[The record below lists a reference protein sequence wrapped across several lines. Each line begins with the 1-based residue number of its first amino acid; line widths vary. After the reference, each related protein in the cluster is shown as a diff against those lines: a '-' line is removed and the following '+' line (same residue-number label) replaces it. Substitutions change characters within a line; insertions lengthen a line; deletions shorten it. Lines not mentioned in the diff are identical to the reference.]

1 MLKND
6 EFILE
11 ITDVTTDGSG
21 IGKLDGMAVFV
32 PLTAVGD
39 VVRVKAL
46 KVKKTYAFGKAVEII
61 TPSKDRIENDCPYFN
76 RCGGCVF
83 RHISY
88 DAELRL
94 KTDKV
99 REALK
104 RIGGVDLPPQPI
116 MFSGDLRYRN
126 KAQYPLSEDGKVGFY
141 AFHSHRI
148 IPCDDCLLQP
158 EIFAKISEA
167 VTEFVKEFNISIYN
181 EEKHTGLLR
190 HLYIRKGQITEEIM
204 VTFVINGD
212 SLPKYDIIIHRLK
225 EICGE
230 KLKSVVLNINKENTN
245 VILGDKCKTLYGRDY
260 ITDILAGVKVRLS
273 ALSFYQV
280 NNVMASRLYEKAA
293 EYAKPEGKNIVD
305 LYCGTGAIGLS
316 MAKRAKSVIGV
327 EIIPEAVKD
336 AEFNAKENGIE
347 NARFICGDAKYAAEQ
362 LKKESI
368 KPDTVIVD
376 PPRKGCDS
384 EVIKIIAN
392 DFCPQSVVYISCDP
406 ATLARDV
413 KIFKD
418 LGYGLLEYT
427 PADLFPRTA
436 HVETVALLGRESVEH
451 YMKLH
456 AEPFEMI
463 KSGRKTIELRLWDEK
478 RQKIKIGDTVVFTNT
493 ISGEKLKAT
502 VLNLYRFDSY
512 EELYK
517 ELPLLKC
524 GYTEDDIDTA
534 QASDMEAYYSADE
547 QAKYGVVGIEISCMN
562 EQ

>member
-46 KVKKTYAFGKAVEII
+46 KVKKTHAFGKAVEII

>member
-1 MLKND
+1 MKVLKND

-39 VVRVKAL
+39 VVKVKAL

-61 TPSKDRIENDCPYFN
+61 TPSKDRTENDCPYFN
-76 RCGGCVF
+76 RCGGCVY
-83 RHISY
+83 RHINY

-99 REALK
+99 REAVK

-116 MFSGDLRYRN
+116 MFSDDLRYRN
-126 KAQYPLSEDGKVGFY
+126 KAQYPLSDNGEVGFY

-158 EIFAKISEA
+158 EIFAKISAA

-181 EEKHTGLLR
+181 EEHHKGLLR
-190 HLYIRKGQITEEIM
+190 HLYIRKGQITDEIM

-212 SLPKYDIIIHRLK
+212 SLPKSDIIIDRLK
-225 EICGE
+225 GICGE
-230 KLKSVVLNINKENTN
+230 KLKSVVLNINKQNTN
-245 VILGDKCKTLYGRDY
+245 VILGDKCKTLYGKDY
-260 ITDILAGVKVRLS
+260 ITDILAGVRVRLS

-293 EYAKPEGKNIVD
+293 EYANPEGKNIID
-305 LYCGTGAIGLS
+305 LYCGAGTIGLS

-327 EIIPEAVKD
+327 EIVPEAVRD
-336 AEFNAKENGIE
+336 AEFNAKENGID
-347 NARFICGDAKYAAEQ
+347 NARFICGDAKAAAES
-362 LKKESI
+362 LKNEGI
-368 KPDTVIVD
+368 KADTVIVD

-392 DFCPQSVVYISCDP
+392 DFCPESVVYISCDA
-406 ATLARDV
+406 ATLARDI
-413 KIFKD
+413 KIFGEM
-418 LGYGLLEYT
+418 GYKLSEYT

-436 HVETVALLGRESVEH
+436 HVETVVLLSR
-451 YMKLH
+451 
-456 AEPFEMI
+456 A
-463 KSGRKTIELRLWDEK
+463 
-478 RQKIKIGDTVVFTNT
+478 
-493 ISGEKLKAT
+493 
-502 VLNLYRFDSY
+502 
-512 EELYK
+512 
-517 ELPLLKC
+517 
-524 GYTEDDIDTA
+524 
-534 QASDMEAYYSADE
+534 
-547 QAKYGVVGIEISCMN
+547 
-562 EQ
+562 

>member
-116 MFSGDLRYRN
+116 MFSDDLRYRN

-158 EIFAKISEA
+158 EIFAKISA
-167 VTEFVKEFNISIYN
+167 ATTEFVKEFNISIYN
-181 EEKHTGLLR
+181 EEDHKGLLR
-190 HLYIRKGQITEEIM
+190 HLYIRKGQITDEIM

-305 LYCGTGAIGLS
+305 LYCGAGAIGLS

-502 VLNLYRFDSY
+502 VLNLYCFDSY

>member
-212 SLPKYDIIIHRLK
+212 SLTKYDIIIHRLK

-305 LYCGTGAIGLS
+305 LYCGAGAIGLS

>member
-245 VILGDKCKTLYGRDY
+245 VILGNKCKTLYGRDY
-260 ITDILAGVKVRLS
+260 IIDILARVKVRLS

-502 VLNLYRFDSY
+502 VLILYRFDSY

-534 QASDMEAYYSADE
+534 QASVMEAYYSADE

>member
-245 VILGDKCKTLYGRDY
+245 VILGNKCKTLYGRDY
-260 ITDILAGVKVRLS
+260 ITDILARVKVRLS

>member
-245 VILGDKCKTLYGRDY
+245 VILGNKCKTLYGRDY
-260 ITDILAGVKVRLS
+260 ITDILARVKVRLS

-502 VLNLYRFDSY
+502 VLNLYCFDSY